1 LVGGRYSSNEQEIGQ
16 ARVYHCAPFK
26 PHIGVFMSLSKQDI
40 DHIARL
46 ARLDVPEHEKH
57 DYVQKLSQIME
68 LVEQLG
74 AVDTAGVVPM
84 AHPLDMVQ
92 RLRADVVTEIN
103 QRDYLQQNAR
113 DTENGLY
120 TVPKVIE

>member
-1 LVGGRYSSNEQEIGQ
+1 M
-16 ARVYHCAPFK
+16 P
-26 PHIGVFMSLSKQDI
+26 LSKQDI

-46 ARLDVPEHEKH
+46 ARLEVAPQEKG
-57 DYVQKLSQIME
+57 DYAEKLSQIIE

-74 AVDTAGVVPM
+74 AVDTTGVMPM

-92 RLRADVVTEIN
+92 RLRPDSVTETD

>member
-1 LVGGRYSSNEQEIGQ
+1 M
-16 ARVYHCAPFK
+16 A
-26 PHIGVFMSLSKQDI
+26 LSKQDI

-46 ARLDVPEHEKH
+46 ASLEVDEQEKG
-57 DYVQKLSQIME
+57 DYLEKLSQIIE

-74 AVDTAGVVPM
+74 SVDTSDVVPM

-92 RLRADVVTEIN
+92 RLRADVVTETN

-113 DTENGLY
+113 DTEDGLY

>member
-1 LVGGRYSSNEQEIGQ
+1 
-16 ARVYHCAPFK
+16 
-26 PHIGVFMSLSKQDI
+26 MSLTKKQDI
-40 DHIARL
+40 DHIARCWRAL
-46 ARLDVPEHEKH
+46 RWRHRRRVITYE
-57 DYVQKLSQIME
+57 KLSQIIE

-74 AVDTAGVVPM
+74 AVDTTGVVPM

-92 RLRADVVTEIN
+92 RLRPDSQSPRRISVITC
-103 QRDYLQQNAR
+103 RQNAR

>member
-1 LVGGRYSSNEQEIGQ
+1 
-16 ARVYHCAPFK
+16 
-26 PHIGVFMSLSKQDI
+26 MSLSKQDI

-46 ARLDVPEHEKH
+46 ARLEVAPQEKG
-57 DYVQKLSQIME
+57 DYFEKLSQIIE

-74 AVDTAGVVPM
+74 AVDTTGVVPM

-92 RLRADVVTEIN
+92 RLRPDSVTETD

>member
-1 LVGGRYSSNEQEIGQ
+1 
-16 ARVYHCAPFK
+16 
-26 PHIGVFMSLSKQDI
+26 MSLSKQDI

-46 ARLDVPEHEKH
+46 ARLHVPEEEKG
-57 DYVQKLSQIME
+57 DYVRKLSQIIE

-74 AVDTAGVVPM
+74 AVETVGVVPM

-92 RLRADVVTEIN
+92 RLRPDAVTETN

>member
-1 LVGGRYSSNEQEIGQ
+1 
-16 ARVYHCAPFK
+16 
-26 PHIGVFMSLSKQDI
+26 MSLSKQDI

-46 ARLDVPEHEKH
+46 ARLEVAPQEKG
-57 DYVQKLSQIME
+57 DYVEKLSQIIE

-74 AVDTAGVVPM
+74 AVDTTGVVPM

-92 RLRADVVTEIN
+92 RLRPDSVIETD

>member
-1 LVGGRYSSNEQEIGQ
+1 M
-16 ARVYHCAPFK
+16 P
-26 PHIGVFMSLSKQDI
+26 LSKQDI

-46 ARLDVPEHEKH
+46 ARLEVAPQEKG
-57 DYVQKLSQIME
+57 DYVEKLSQIIE

-74 AVDTAGVVPM
+74 AVDTTGVMPM

-92 RLRADVVTEIN
+92 RLRPDSVTETD

>member
-1 LVGGRYSSNEQEIGQ
+1 M
-16 ARVYHCAPFK
+16 P
-26 PHIGVFMSLSKQDI
+26 LSKQDI
-40 DHIARL
+40 DHIALL
-46 ARLDVPEHEKH
+46 ARLEVAPQEKG
-57 DYVQKLSQIME
+57 DYVEKLSQIIE

-74 AVDTAGVVPM
+74 AVDTTGVVPM

-92 RLRADVVTEIN
+92 RLRPDSVTETD

>member
-1 LVGGRYSSNEQEIGQ
+1 M
-16 ARVYHCAPFK
+16 P
-26 PHIGVFMSLSKQDI
+26 LSKQDI
-40 DHIARL
+40 DHIALL
-46 ARLDVPEHEKH
+46 ARLEVAPQEKG
-57 DYVQKLSQIME
+57 DYVEKLSQIIE
-68 LVEQLG
+68 LVEQLR
-74 AVDTAGVVPM
+74 AVDTTGVVPM

-92 RLRADVVTEIN
+92 RLRPDSVTETD

>member
-1 LVGGRYSSNEQEIGQ
+1 
-16 ARVYHCAPFK
+16 
-26 PHIGVFMSLSKQDI
+26 MSLSKQDI

-46 ARLDVPEHEKH
+46 ARLEVAPQEKG
-57 DYVQKLSQIME
+57 DYVEKLSQIIE

-74 AVDTAGVVPM
+74 AIDTTGVVPM

-92 RLRADVVTEIN
+92 RLRPDSVTEAD

>member
-1 LVGGRYSSNEQEIGQ
+1 
-16 ARVYHCAPFK
+16 
-26 PHIGVFMSLSKQDI
+26 MSLSKQDI

-46 ARLDVPEHEKH
+46 ARLEVPEQEKS
-57 DYVQKLSQIME
+57 DYMQKLSQIIE
-68 LVEQLG
+68 LVEQLC
-74 AVDTAGVVPM
+74 AVDTTGVVPM

-92 RLRADVVTEIN
+92 RLRPDVVTETN

>member
-1 LVGGRYSSNEQEIGQ
+1 
-16 ARVYHCAPFK
+16 
-26 PHIGVFMSLSKQDI
+26 MSLSKQDI

-46 ARLDVPEHEKH
+46 ARLEVAPQEKG
-57 DYVQKLSQIME
+57 DYVEKLSQIIE
-68 LVEQLG
+68 LVEQLR
-74 AVDTAGVVPM
+74 AVDTTGVVPM

-92 RLRADVVTEIN
+92 RLRPDSVTETD

>member
-1 LVGGRYSSNEQEIGQ
+1 M
-16 ARVYHCAPFK
+16 A
-26 PHIGVFMSLSKQDI
+26 LSKQDI

-46 ARLDVPEHEKH
+46 ASLEVDEQEKG
-57 DYVQKLSQIME
+57 DYLEKLSQIIE

-74 AVDTAGVVPM
+74 SVDTTDVVPM

-92 RLRADVVTEIN
+92 RLRADVVTETN

-113 DTENGLY
+113 DTEDGLY

>member
-1 LVGGRYSSNEQEIGQ
+1 M
-16 ARVYHCAPFK
+16 A
-26 PHIGVFMSLSKQDI
+26 LSKQDI

-46 ARLDVPEHEKH
+46 ASLEVDEQEKD
-57 DYVQKLSQIME
+57 DYLEKLSQIIE

-74 AVDTAGVVPM
+74 SVDTSDVVPM

-92 RLRADVVTEIN
+92 RLRADVVTETN

-113 DTENGLY
+113 DTEDGLY

>member
-1 LVGGRYSSNEQEIGQ
+1 M
-16 ARVYHCAPFK
+16 P
-26 PHIGVFMSLSKQDI
+26 LSKQDI

-46 ARLDVPEHEKH
+46 AHLEVAPQEKG
-57 DYVQKLSQIME
+57 DYAEKLSQIIE

-74 AVDTAGVVPM
+74 AIDTTGVVPM

-92 RLRADVVTEIN
+92 RLRPDSVTETD

-113 DTENGLY
+113 DTENALY
-120 TVPKVIE
+120 IVPKVIE

>member
-1 LVGGRYSSNEQEIGQ
+1 
-16 ARVYHCAPFK
+16 
-26 PHIGVFMSLSKQDI
+26 MSLSKQDI

-46 ARLDVPEHEKH
+46 ARLEVAPQEKG
-57 DYVQKLSQIME
+57 DYVEKLSQIIE

-74 AVDTAGVVPM
+74 AVDTTGVVPM

-92 RLRADVVTEIN
+92 RLRPDSVTETD

>member
-1 LVGGRYSSNEQEIGQ
+1 M
-16 ARVYHCAPFK
+16 A
-26 PHIGVFMSLSKQDI
+26 LSKHDI

-46 ARLDVPEHEKH
+46 ASLEVDEQEKG
-57 DYVQKLSQIME
+57 DYVEKLSQIIE
-68 LVEQLG
+68 LVEQL
-74 AVDTAGVVPM
+74 ASVDTSDVVPM

-92 RLRADVVTEIN
+92 RLRADVVTETN

-113 DTENGLY
+113 DTEDGLY

>member
-1 LVGGRYSSNEQEIGQ
+1 
-16 ARVYHCAPFK
+16 
-26 PHIGVFMSLSKQDI
+26 MSLSKQDI
-40 DHIARL
+40 DYIAQL
-46 ARLDVPEHEKH
+46 ARLEVADSEKG
-57 DYVQKLSQIME
+57 DYVEKLSQIIE

-74 AVDTAGVVPM
+74 SVDTADVVPM

-92 RLRADVVTEIN
+92 RLRADEVTETD
-103 QRDYLQQNAR
+103 QRDFLQQNAR

>member
-1 LVGGRYSSNEQEIGQ
+1 
-16 ARVYHCAPFK
+16 
-26 PHIGVFMSLSKQDI
+26 MSLSKQDI

-46 ARLDVPEHEKH
+46 ARLDVPEQEKD

-84 AHPLDMVQ
+84 AHPLDMMQ
-92 RLRADVVTEIN
+92 RLRPDAVTEIN

>member
-1 LVGGRYSSNEQEIGQ
+1 M
-16 ARVYHCAPFK
+16 A
-26 PHIGVFMSLSKQDI
+26 LSKQDI

-46 ARLDVPEHEKH
+46 ASLEVDEQEKG
-57 DYVQKLSQIME
+57 DYVEKLSQIIE

-74 AVDTAGVVPM
+74 SVDTSDVVPM

-92 RLRADVVTEIN
+92 RLRADVVTETN

-113 DTENGLY
+113 DTEDGLY

>member
-1 LVGGRYSSNEQEIGQ
+1 
-16 ARVYHCAPFK
+16 
-26 PHIGVFMSLSKQDI
+26 MSLSKQDI

-46 ARLDVPEHEKH
+46 ARLEVPEQEKS
-57 DYVQKLSQIME
+57 DYMQKLSQIIE

-74 AVDTAGVVPM
+74 AVDTTGVVPM

-92 RLRADVVTEIN
+92 RLRPDVVTETN